1 MKMFKNSIEIVVL
14 FLTKYFWYDKINL
27 KFLNKGCHNMKYK
40 RYFISLVLIL
50 AMVSIAEITGE
61 REIIFPEVAALVVGS
76 WVLEKQPWK
85 VSKLGLVG
93 LMTLCSIVGVFIVRY
108 VNLGLTMEVLI
119 GLVFTG
125 LILKLSKT
133 TLVPIISA
141 CILPI
146 VLRTETWV
154 YPISV
159 FILTILIVSIKYFIE
174 DYGVSEEVREEF
186 KEEIAKLERNTS
198 LRKKEFIRLFKI
210 FITVGILT
218 YFSVKF
224 NITLL
229 IAPPLI
235 VAFIELTNEHCKFRQ
250 RSKSLLF
257 LFIVVAILGFIF
269 RIGFNEYLGMPLWL
283 CTIFLL
289 ISLFICFEIF
299 NMYFPPVAAIA
310 VLPMLLTSKQVM
322 FYPFQIAIGCFIFI
336 TIAMI
341 FFREEK
347 CIVDTFKN

>member
-1 MKMFKNSIEIVVL
+1 
-14 FLTKYFWYDKINL
+14 
-27 KFLNKGCHNMKYK
+27 MKYK
-40 RYFISLVLIL
+40 RYFIALVLIL
-50 AMVSIAEITGE
+50 AMVGIAELTGE
-61 REIIFPEVAALVVGS
+61 REIIFPEVAALVLGS

-85 VSKLGLVG
+85 VSKVGLVV
-93 LMTLCSIVGVFIVRY
+93 LMTLCSIVGVLIVRY
-108 VNLGLTMEVLI
+108 VNLGLTIEVLI

-125 LILKLSKT
+125 FILKISKT
-133 TLVPIISA
+133 TLVPVISA

-146 VLRTETWV
+146 VLRTETWI

-159 FILTILIVSIKYFIE
+159 FILTILIILVKYFME
-174 DYGVSEEVREEF
+174 CYGVSETVTKEI
-186 KEEIAKLERNTS
+186 KEEINNIERKTS
-198 LRKKEFIRLFKI
+198 FRKKEFLRLLKI
-210 FITVGILT
+210 FIIVGILT

-250 RSKSLLF
+250 RSKSLLL

-269 RIGFNEYLGMPLWL
+269 RIGFNEYLGLPLWL
-283 CTIFLL
+283 CIIFLL
-289 ISLFICFEIF
+289 ISLFICLEIF

-347 CIVDTFKN
+347 CIVDNFKN

>member
-1 MKMFKNSIEIVVL
+1 
-14 FLTKYFWYDKINL
+14 
-27 KFLNKGCHNMKYK
+27 MKYK

-85 VSKLGLVG
+85 VSKVGLVV
-93 LMTLCSIVGVFIVRY
+93 LMTLCSIVGILIVRY

-174 DYGVSEEVREEF
+174 DYGVSEVREEF

-250 RSKSLLF
+250 RSKSLLL

-269 RIGFNEYLGMPLWL
+269 RSGFNEYLGLPLWL

-289 ISLFICFEIF
+289 ISLFICLEIF

-322 FYPFQIAIGCFIFI
+322 FYPFQIAIGCLIFI

>member
-1 MKMFKNSIEIVVL
+1 
-14 FLTKYFWYDKINL
+14 
-27 KFLNKGCHNMKYK
+27 MKYK

-108 VNLGLTMEVLI
+108 VNLGLTIEVLI

-174 DYGVSEEVREEF
+174 DYGVSEVREEF

-269 RIGFNEYLGMPLWL
+269 RIGFNEYLGLPLWL

-289 ISLFICFEIF
+289 ISLFICLEIF

>member
-85 VSKLGLVG
+85 VSKVGLVG

-198 LRKKEFIRLFKI
+198 LRKK
-210 FITVGILT
+210 
-218 YFSVKF
+218 
-224 NITLL
+224 NLL
-229 IAPPLI
+229 DYL
-235 VAFIELTNEHCKFRQ
+235 RY
-250 RSKSLLF
+250 LL
-257 LFIVVAILGFIF
+257 
-269 RIGFNEYLGMPLWL
+269 LWV
-283 CTIFLL
+283 F
-289 ISLFICFEIF
+289 
-299 NMYFPPVAAIA
+299 
-310 VLPMLLTSKQVM
+310 
-322 FYPFQIAIGCFIFI
+322 
-336 TIAMI
+336 
-341 FFREEK
+341 
-347 CIVDTFKN
+347 

>member
-1 MKMFKNSIEIVVL
+1 
-14 FLTKYFWYDKINL
+14 
-27 KFLNKGCHNMKYK
+27 MKYK

-108 VNLGLTMEVLI
+108 VNLGLTIEVLI

-159 FILTILIVSIKYFIE
+159 FILTILITSIKYFIE
-174 DYGVSEEVREEF
+174 DYGVSEVREEF

-198 LRKKEFIRLFKI
+198 LRKKEFIRLLKI

-250 RSKSLLF
+250 RSKSLLL

-269 RIGFNEYLGMPLWL
+269 RIGFNEYLGLPLWL

-289 ISLFICFEIF
+289 ISLFICLEIF

>member
-1 MKMFKNSIEIVVL
+1 
-14 FLTKYFWYDKINL
+14 
-27 KFLNKGCHNMKYK
+27 MKYK

-85 VSKLGLVG
+85 VSKLGLVC
-93 LMTLCSIVGVFIVRY
+93 LMTLCSIVGVLIVRY
-108 VNLGLTMEVLI
+108 VNLGLTIEVLI

-174 DYGVSEEVREEF
+174 DYGVSEVREEF

-269 RIGFNEYLGMPLWL
+269 RIGFNEYLGLPLWL

-289 ISLFICFEIF
+289 ISLFICLEIF

>member
-1 MKMFKNSIEIVVL
+1 
-14 FLTKYFWYDKINL
+14 
-27 KFLNKGCHNMKYK
+27 MKYK

-85 VSKLGLVG
+85 VSKVGLVV
-93 LMTLCSIVGVFIVRY
+93 LMTLCSIVGILIVRY

-174 DYGVSEEVREEF
+174 DYGVSEVREEF

-250 RSKSLLF
+250 RSKSLLL

-269 RIGFNEYLGMPLWL
+269 RSGFNEYLGLPLWL

-289 ISLFICFEIF
+289 ISLFICLEIF

-322 FYPFQIAIGCFIFI
+322 FYPFQIAIGCLIFI

-341 FFREEK
+341 FFR
-347 CIVDTFKN
+347 

>member
-1 MKMFKNSIEIVVL
+1 
-14 FLTKYFWYDKINL
+14 
-27 KFLNKGCHNMKYK
+27 MKYK

-85 VSKLGLVG
+85 VSKVGLVV

-174 DYGVSEEVREEF
+174 DYGVSEVREEF
-186 KEEIAKLERNTS
+186 KEEVTKLERNTS

-250 RSKSLLF
+250 RSKSLLL

-269 RIGFNEYLGMPLWL
+269 RIGFNEYLGLPLWL

-289 ISLFICFEIF
+289 ISLFICLEIF

-347 CIVDTFKN
+347 CIVDNFKN

>member
-1 MKMFKNSIEIVVL
+1 
-14 FLTKYFWYDKINL
+14 
-27 KFLNKGCHNMKYK
+27 MKYK

-108 VNLGLTMEVLI
+108 VNLGLTIEVLI

-174 DYGVSEEVREEF
+174 DYGVREEF
-186 KEEIAKLERNTS
+186 KEEITKLERNTS
-198 LRKKEFIRLFKI
+198 LRKKEFIRLLKI

-269 RIGFNEYLGMPLWL
+269 RIGFNEYLGLPLWL

-289 ISLFICFEIF
+289 ISLFICLEIF

>member
-1 MKMFKNSIEIVVL
+1 MKMFKSSIEIVVL

-85 VSKLGLVG
+85 VSKVGLVV
-93 LMTLCSIVGVFIVRY
+93 LMTLCSIVGILIVRY

-174 DYGVSEEVREEF
+174 DYGVSEVREEF

-250 RSKSLLF
+250 RSKSLLL

-269 RIGFNEYLGMPLWL
+269 RSGFNEYLGLPLWL

-289 ISLFICFEIF
+289 ISLFICLEIF

-322 FYPFQIAIGCFIFI
+322 FYPFQIAIGCLIFI

>member
-1 MKMFKNSIEIVVL
+1 
-14 FLTKYFWYDKINL
+14 
-27 KFLNKGCHNMKYK
+27 MKYK

-85 VSKLGLVG
+85 VSKVGLVG

-108 VNLGLTMEVLI
+108 VNLGLTIEVLI

-174 DYGVSEEVREEF
+174 DYGVSEVREEF

-269 RIGFNEYLGMPLWL
+269 RIGFNEYLGLPLWL

-289 ISLFICFEIF
+289 ISLFICLEIF

>member
-1 MKMFKNSIEIVVL
+1 
-14 FLTKYFWYDKINL
+14 
-27 KFLNKGCHNMKYK
+27 MKYK

-108 VNLGLTMEVLI
+108 VNLGLTIEVLI

-159 FILTILIVSIKYFIE
+159 FILTILITSIKYFIE
-174 DYGVSEEVREEF
+174 DYGVSEVREEF

-198 LRKKEFIRLFKI
+198 LRKKEFIRLLKI

-269 RIGFNEYLGMPLWL
+269 RIGFNEYLGLPLWL

-289 ISLFICFEIF
+289 ISLFICLEIF

-322 FYPFQIAIGCFIFI
+322 FYPFQIAIGCLIFI

-341 FFREEK
+341 FFKEEK

>member
-1 MKMFKNSIEIVVL
+1 
-14 FLTKYFWYDKINL
+14 
-27 KFLNKGCHNMKYK
+27 
-40 RYFISLVLIL
+40 
-50 AMVSIAEITGE
+50 
-61 REIIFPEVAALVVGS
+61 
-76 WVLEKQPWK
+76 
-85 VSKLGLVG
+85 
-93 LMTLCSIVGVFIVRY
+93 MTLCSIVGVFIVRY

-174 DYGVSEEVREEF
+174 DYEVSEEVREEF
-186 KEEIAKLERNTS
+186 KEEIAKLERNNS

-269 RIGFNEYLGMPLWL
+269 RIGFNEYLGLPLWL

-289 ISLFICFEIF
+289 ISLFICLEIF

>member
-85 VSKLGLVG
+85 VSKVGLVV
-93 LMTLCSIVGVFIVRY
+93 LMTLCSIVGILIVRY

-174 DYGVSEEVREEF
+174 DYGVSEVREEF

-250 RSKSLLF
+250 RSKSLLL

-269 RIGFNEYLGMPLWL
+269 RSGFNEYLGLPLWL

-289 ISLFICFEIF
+289 ISLFICLEIF
-299 NMYFPPVAAIA
+299 TFHQ
-310 VLPMLLTSKQVM
+310 LQQLLFCQC
-322 FYPFQIAIGCFIFI
+322 Y
-336 TIAMI
+336 
-341 FFREEK
+341 
-347 CIVDTFKN
+347 

>member
-1 MKMFKNSIEIVVL
+1 
-14 FLTKYFWYDKINL
+14 
-27 KFLNKGCHNMKYK
+27 MKYK

-85 VSKLGLVG
+85 VSKVGLVG
-93 LMTLCSIVGVFIVRY
+93 LMTLCSIVGVLIVRY

-174 DYGVSEEVREEF
+174 DYGVSEVREEF

-250 RSKSLLF
+250 RSKSLLL

-269 RIGFNEYLGMPLWL
+269 RSGFNEYLGLPLWL

-289 ISLFICFEIF
+289 ISLFICLEIF

>member
-1 MKMFKNSIEIVVL
+1 
-14 FLTKYFWYDKINL
+14 
-27 KFLNKGCHNMKYK
+27 MKYK

-85 VSKLGLVG
+85 VSKVGLVG
-93 LMTLCSIVGVFIVRY
+93 LMTLCSIVGVLIVRY
-108 VNLGLTMEVLI
+108 VNLGLTIEVLI

-174 DYGVSEEVREEF
+174 DYGVSEEVR
-186 KEEIAKLERNTS
+186 EEIAKLERNTS

-269 RIGFNEYLGMPLWL
+269 RIGFNEYLGLPLWL

>member
-1 MKMFKNSIEIVVL
+1 
-14 FLTKYFWYDKINL
+14 
-27 KFLNKGCHNMKYK
+27 MKYK

-85 VSKLGLVG
+85 VSKVGLVG

-174 DYGVSEEVREEF
+174 DYGVSEVREEF

-269 RIGFNEYLGMPLWL
+269 RIGFNEYLGLPLWL

-336 TIAMI
+336 TIAMT
-341 FFREEK
+341 FFKEEK

>member
-1 MKMFKNSIEIVVL
+1 
-14 FLTKYFWYDKINL
+14 
-27 KFLNKGCHNMKYK
+27 MKYK

-108 VNLGLTMEVLI
+108 VNLGLTIEVLI

-159 FILTILIVSIKYFIE
+159 FILTILITSIKYFIE
-174 DYGVSEEVREEF
+174 DYGVSEVREEF

-198 LRKKEFIRLFKI
+198 LRKKEFIRLLKI

-269 RIGFNEYLGMPLWL
+269 RIGFNEYLGLPLWL

-289 ISLFICFEIF
+289 ISLFICLEIF

>member
-1 MKMFKNSIEIVVL
+1 
-14 FLTKYFWYDKINL
+14 
-27 KFLNKGCHNMKYK
+27 MKYK

-85 VSKLGLVG
+85 VSKVGLVG
-93 LMTLCSIVGVFIVRY
+93 LMTLCSIVGVLIVRY

-174 DYGVSEEVREEF
+174 DYGVSEVREEF

-210 FITVGILT
+210 FITVDILT

-269 RIGFNEYLGMPLWL
+269 RIGFNEYLGLPLWL

-289 ISLFICFEIF
+289 ISLFICLEIF

>member
-1 MKMFKNSIEIVVL
+1 MKMFKNSIETVVL

-93 LMTLCSIVGVFIVRY
+93 LMTLCSIVGV
-108 VNLGLTMEVLI
+108 
-119 GLVFTG
+119 
-125 LILKLSKT
+125 
-133 TLVPIISA
+133 
-141 CILPI
+141 
-146 VLRTETWV
+146 
-154 YPISV
+154 
-159 FILTILIVSIKYFIE
+159 LIVSIKYFIE
-174 DYGVSEEVREEF
+174 DYGVSEEVREEL
-186 KEEIAKLERNTS
+186 KEEITKLERNTS

-269 RIGFNEYLGMPLWL
+269 RIGFNEYLGLPLWL

-341 FFREEK
+341 FFKEEK

>member
-1 MKMFKNSIEIVVL
+1 
-14 FLTKYFWYDKINL
+14 
-27 KFLNKGCHNMKYK
+27 MKYK

-85 VSKLGLVG
+85 VSKVGLVG
-93 LMTLCSIVGVFIVRY
+93 LMTLCSIVGVLIVRY
-108 VNLGLTMEVLI
+108 VNLGLTIEVLI

-174 DYGVSEEVREEF
+174 DYGVSEVREEF

-269 RIGFNEYLGMPLWL
+269 RIGFNEYLGLPLWL

-289 ISLFICFEIF
+289 ISLFICLEIF

>member
-1 MKMFKNSIEIVVL
+1 M
-14 FLTKYFWYDKINL
+14 
-27 KFLNKGCHNMKYK
+27 
-40 RYFISLVLIL
+40 
-50 AMVSIAEITGE
+50 
-61 REIIFPEVAALVVGS
+61 
-76 WVLEKQPWK
+76 
-85 VSKLGLVG
+85 
-93 LMTLCSIVGVFIVRY
+93 
-108 VNLGLTMEVLI
+108 
-119 GLVFTG
+119 
-125 LILKLSKT
+125 
-133 TLVPIISA
+133 PIISA

-186 KEEIAKLERNTS
+186 KEEITKLERNTS

-250 RSKSLLF
+250 RSKSLLL

-289 ISLFICFEIF
+289 ISLFICLEIF

>member
-1 MKMFKNSIEIVVL
+1 
-14 FLTKYFWYDKINL
+14 
-27 KFLNKGCHNMKYK
+27 MKYK

-85 VSKLGLVG
+85 VSKVGLVG

-174 DYGVSEEVREEF
+174 DYGVSEVREEF
-186 KEEIAKLERNTS
+186 KEEITKLERNTS
-198 LRKKEFIRLFKI
+198 LRKKEFIRLLKI

-250 RSKSLLF
+250 RSKSLLL

-269 RIGFNEYLGMPLWL
+269 RIGFNEYLGLPLWL
-283 CTIFLL
+283 CIIFLL
-289 ISLFICFEIF
+289 ISLFICLEIF

-347 CIVDTFKN
+347 CIVDNFKN

>member
-1 MKMFKNSIEIVVL
+1 
-14 FLTKYFWYDKINL
+14 
-27 KFLNKGCHNMKYK
+27 MKYK

-174 DYGVSEEVREEF
+174 DYGVSEVREEF

-269 RIGFNEYLGMPLWL
+269 RIGFNEYLGLPLWL

-336 TIAMI
+336 TIAMT
-341 FFREEK
+341 FFKEEK

>member
-1 MKMFKNSIEIVVL
+1 
-14 FLTKYFWYDKINL
+14 
-27 KFLNKGCHNMKYK
+27 MKYK

-50 AMVSIAEITGE
+50 AMVSIAEVTGE
-61 REIIFPEVAALVVGS
+61 REIIFPEIAALVVGS

-85 VSKLGLVG
+85 VSKLGLVC
-93 LMTLCSIVGVFIVRY
+93 LMTLCSIVGVLIVRY
-108 VNLGLTMEVLI
+108 VNLGLTIEVLI

-125 LILKLSKT
+125 FILKLSKT

-159 FILTILIVSIKYFIE
+159 FILTTLIVSIKYFIE
-174 DYGVSEEVREEF
+174 DYGVSEEVKEEV
-186 KEEIAKLERNTS
+186 KEEIVKLERNTS

-235 VAFIELTNEHCKFRQ
+235 VAFIELTNEHVNLGNVQKVYY
-250 RSKSLLF
+250 SYLL
-257 LFIVVAILGFIF
+257 L
-269 RIGFNEYLGMPLWL
+269 
-283 CTIFLL
+283 
-289 ISLFICFEIF
+289 
-299 NMYFPPVAAIA
+299 
-310 VLPMLLTSKQVM
+310 
-322 FYPFQIAIGCFIFI
+322 
-336 TIAMI
+336 
-341 FFREEK
+341 
-347 CIVDTFKN
+347 